1 MLPLSV
7 PERLADVV
15 TDGRRLAPFTTWGVG
30 GTPRLLITP
39 RCKEDIAN
47 AAKWF
52 AGEDVKF
59 DVLGGGSNVLI
70 ADGEL
75 SIALLHTQELSSM
88 NVSIQGPDVFIK
100 CGAGVALRSVFSLA
114 LRSGWSGLEFAV
126 GIPGTVGGAIF
137 GNAGTLAG
145 DMRSVVFEVET
156 VERDGSFRK
165 WRAGEIAWEY
175 RKCGLA
181 GTEGRI
187 LSEATLKL
195 VVSSRESL
203 MRTIELAVSGRRTQ
217 PKGVKTAGCVFKNP
231 PEDSAGR
238 LLDAG
243 GCKQLSLGGARVS
256 PLHAN
261 FIENHAN
268 CTADDILSLALLCR
282 KRVFER
288 FGIMLEFEIKF
299 IGIPAER
306 LNV

>member
-1 MLPLSV
+1 M
-7 PERLADVV
+7 
-15 TDGRRLAPFTTWGVG
+15 
-30 GTPRLLITP
+30 LITP
-39 RCKEDIAN
+39 RCREDIAN
-47 AAKWF
+47 AVKWF
-52 AGEDVKF
+52 ADEADKEVGF

-75 SIALLHTQELSSM
+75 PMALFRTQELSCM
-88 NVSIQGPDVFIK
+88 NISIQGQDVFIK
-100 CGAGVALRSVFSLA
+100 CGAGVALRSIFSLA
-114 LRSGWSGLEFAV
+114 LKSGWGGLEFAV

-137 GNAGTLAG
+137 GNAGTPAG
-145 DMRSVVFEVET
+145 DMRNVVFEVET

-165 WRAGEIAWEY
+165 WSAREIVWEY

-181 GTEGRI
+181 GTQGRI
-187 LSEATLKL
+187 LSGTTLKL
-195 VVSSRESL
+195 AVSSRESL
-203 MRTIELAVSGRRTQ
+203 MGAIALSASGRRTQ

-231 PEDSAGR
+231 PGDSAGR

-243 GCKQLSLGGARVS
+243 GCKLFSLGGARVS
-256 PLHAN
+256 PAHAN

-288 FGIMLEFEIKF
+288 FGTMLEFEIKF

-306 LNV
+306 LNI